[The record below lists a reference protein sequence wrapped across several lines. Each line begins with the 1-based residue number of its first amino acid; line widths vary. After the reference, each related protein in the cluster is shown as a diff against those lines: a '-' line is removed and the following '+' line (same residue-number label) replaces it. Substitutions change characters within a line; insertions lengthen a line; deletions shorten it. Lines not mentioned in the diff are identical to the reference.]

1 MKGVVPH
8 KVPPRI
14 VESMSGPNTGGL
26 VSESQVENVVIAGT
40 GPAGLTAALYAA
52 RANLSPLVFEGMEPG
67 GQLTTT
73 TDVENFPGFPEG
85 VMGPEL
91 MEKMKAQVSRFGA
104 RLEMDEI
111 EEVDFSSWPYTYKT
125 SMGTEGKTKTL
136 IVATG
141 ASAKYLGLENE
152 LRLRGYGVSA
162 CATCDG
168 FFFRDQKVVV
178 VGGGD
183 SACEEATFLTRF
195 ATEVHLFVRRD
206 SMRASKIMAERA
218 INNPKIIVHWN
229 TEMTDVLGEKEV
241 TGVAWK
247 NNASGEVGELEVQG
261 VFLAIGHTPNSTAFV
276 PAMDHDDA
284 GYLVTTPGRTS
295 TNIPGVFA
303 AGDVQDTF
311 YRQAVTAAGTG
322 CAAALEAERWLED
335 KEAGE

>member
-1 MKGVVPH
+1 MVLTL
-8 KVPPRI
+8 
-14 VESMSGPNTGGL
+14 ENT
-26 VSESQVENVVIAGT
+26 VSENGSEIEDVVIAGT
-40 GPAGLTAALYAA
+40 GPAGLTAALYTA
-52 RANLSPLVFEGMEPG
+52 RANLAPLVFEGMEPG

-85 VMGPEL
+85 IMGPEL
-91 MEKMKAQVSRFGA
+91 MENMKSQVSRFGA

-111 EEVDFSSWPYTYKT
+111 EKVDLSSWPYKYTT
-125 SMGTEGKTKTL
+125 SMGKEGQTKTL
-136 IVATG
+136 IIATG

-183 SACEEATFLTRF
+183 SACEEAGFLTRF
-195 ATEVHLFVRRD
+195 ASEVHLFVRRD
-206 SMRASKIMAERA
+206 ALRASKIMAQRA
-218 INNPKIIVHWN
+218 IDNPKIIIHWN

-247 NNASGEVGELEVQG
+247 NNKTGESGTLDLHG
-261 VFLAIGHTPNSTAFV
+261 VFLAIGHTPNSKAFADWV
-276 PAMDHDDA
+276 DHDDA
-284 GYLVTTPGRTS
+284 GYLVTQDNLTA

-303 AGDVQDTF
+303 AGDIQDTV
-311 YRQAVTAAGTG
+311 YRQAVTAAGSG
-322 CAAALEAERWLED
+322 CAAALEAERWLEN
-335 KEAGE
+335 KEHEA

>member
-1 MKGVVPH
+1 
-8 KVPPRI
+8 
-14 VESMSGPNTGGL
+14 MS
-26 VSESQVENVVIAGT
+26 EAQIENVVIAGT

-52 RANLSPLVFEGMEPG
+52 RANLTPLVFEGMEPG

-73 TDVENFPGFPEG
+73 TDVENFPGFPDG
-85 VMGPEL
+85 IMGPEL

-125 SMGTEGKTKTL
+125 MMGKTGQAKTF

-183 SACEEATFLTRF
+183 SACEEASFLTRF
-195 ATEVHLFVRRD
+195 ASEVHLFVRRD
-206 SMRASKIMAERA
+206 AMRASKIMADRA
-218 INNPKIIVHWN
+218 IANPKIIIHWN
-229 TEMTDVLGEKEV
+229 TEMTDVLGDKEV
-241 TGVAWK
+241 VGVEWK
-247 NNASGEVGELEVQG
+247 NNVTEETGTLDLQG
-261 VFLAIGHTPNSTAFV
+261 VFLAIGHTPNSKPFV
-276 PAMDHDDA
+276 PWMDHDDA
-284 GYLVTTPGRTS
+284 GYLVTAPGRTQ
-295 TNIPGVFA
+295 TNVPGVFA

>member
-1 MKGVVPH
+1 
-8 KVPPRI
+8 
-14 VESMSGPNTGGL
+14 MSE
-26 VSESQVENVVIAGT
+26 VESQVENVVVAGT
-40 GPAGLTAALYAA
+40 GPAGLTAALYAS
-52 RANLSPLVFEGMEPG
+52 RANLAPLVFEGMEPG

-85 VMGPEL
+85 IMGPEL

-111 EEVDFSSWPYTYKT
+111 EKVDLSQWPYRYWT
-125 SMGTEGKTKTL
+125 SMGNEGLTKTL
-136 IVATG
+136 IIATG
-141 ASAKYLGLENE
+141 ASARYLGLENE

-183 SACEEATFLTRF
+183 SACEEAGFLTRF
-195 ATEVHLFVRRD
+195 ASEVHLFVRRD
-206 SMRASKIMAERA
+206 ALRASKIMADRA
-218 INNPKIIVHWN
+218 IANPKIIVHWN

-247 NNASGEVGELEVQG
+247 NNASGESGELEVQG
-261 VFLAIGHTPNSTAFV
+261 VFLAIGHTPNSKAFV
-276 PAMDHDDA
+276 DWLDHDKQA
-284 GYLVTTPGRTS
+284 YLVTAPNRTS

-303 AGDVQDTF
+303 CGDVQDTF

-335 KEAGE
+335 KESE

>member
-1 MKGVVPH
+1 
-8 KVPPRI
+8 
-14 VESMSGPNTGGL
+14 
-26 VSESQVENVVIAGT
+26 VSESSTEVENVVIAGT
-40 GPAGLTAALYAA
+40 GPAGLTAALYSA
-52 RANLSPLVFEGMEPG
+52 RANLSPVVFEGMEPG

-73 TDVENFPGFPEG
+73 TDVENFPGFPDG

-91 MEKMKAQVSRFGA
+91 MEKMKAQVTRFGA

-111 EEVDFSSWPYTYKT
+111 EEVDLSSWPYAFKT
-125 SMGTEGKTKTL
+125 SMGKEGRTKTL
-136 IVATG
+136 IIATG

-195 ATEVHLFVRRD
+195 ASEVHLFVRRD
-206 SMRASKIMAERA
+206 ILRASKIMADRA
-218 INNPKIIVHWN
+218 LANPKITVHWN
-229 TEMTDVLGEKEV
+229 TEMTDVLGENEV

-247 NNASGEVGELEVQG
+247 NNADGSSGELEVQG
-261 VFLAIGHTPNSTAFV
+261 VFLAIGHTPNSSAFV
-276 PAMDHDDA
+276 RWVDHDDA
-284 GYLVTTPGRTS
+284 GYLVTQPGRTA
-295 TNIPGVFA
+295 TNIEGVFA
-303 AGDVQDTF
+303 AGDVQDTV

-322 CAAALEAERWLED
+322 CAAALEAERWLEN
-335 KEAGE
+335 KEASE

>member
-1 MKGVVPH
+1 M
-8 KVPPRI
+8 
-14 VESMSGPNTGGL
+14 
-26 VSESQVENVVIAGT
+26 SESQIENVVIAGT

-52 RANLSPLVFEGMEPG
+52 RANLAPLVFEGMEPG

-111 EEVDFSSWPYTYKT
+111 EEVDFTTWPYTYKT
-125 SMGTEGKTKTL
+125 SMGNEGKTKTL

-195 ATEVHLFVRRD
+195 ASEVHLFVRRD
-206 SMRASKIMAERA
+206 AMRASKIMADRA
-218 INNPKIIVHWN
+218 INNAKIIVHWN

-247 NNASGEVGELEVQG
+247 NNVSGETGELAVQG
-261 VFLAIGHTPNSTAFV
+261 VFLAIGHTPNSKAFV
-276 PAMDHDDA
+276 PAMDHDEA
-284 GYLVTTPGRTS
+284 GYLVTTPGRTA

-335 KEAGE
+335 KEADE